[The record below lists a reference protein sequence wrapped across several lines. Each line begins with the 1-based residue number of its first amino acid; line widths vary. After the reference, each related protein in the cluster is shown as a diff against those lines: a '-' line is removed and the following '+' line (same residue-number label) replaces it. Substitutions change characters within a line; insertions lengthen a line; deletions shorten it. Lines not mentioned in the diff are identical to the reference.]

1 MKKLLFSL
9 VIFSIALIETMI
21 SCRKPPANNQPPI
34 AVAGPDQVIT
44 LPTDSVSLDGSASS
58 DPDGKISEWR
68 WTKISGPG
76 SFNIISGAAAKTFV
90 KNLATGVYQFV
101 LMVKDDGGLS
111 AVDTMQVIATREDPG
126 NRPPVANAGNDTLL
140 TFPANTA
147 LLNGS
152 RSSDPDN
159 NITTYQW
166 TNISGP
172 SSFSI
177 ANSNAAQTQVTNL
190 VEGVYQFE
198 LKVIDATGLYSK
210 DSMRVVVDLPS
221 QTASCPPNNRPFI
234 NGQATLV
241 GNLSIPRTRIATVA
255 AGNKIF
261 FAGGVNDTVAFSRVD
276 IYDVSSQTWSTAELS
291 LPREEIKAVA
301 CGNKVFFAGGH
312 NPNGGGVSR
321 VDIYDLTTQ
330 SWSTA
335 ELTYPIA
342 DYSGANYFVVATV
355 GNKVL
360 FANPLTSY
368 GYPSGMT
375 SVWVDIYDVS
385 NQSWTSAVLSETRYG
400 FNAVTADN
408 KVYFSGGVT
417 NYAGPTSK
425 TIDIYDNT
433 TGNWSTSALTEPKA
447 FHGGIY
453 KDGKIFWAGGFPFL
467 EGSDADVP
475 TCNVE
480 VKDINTQASAFDHLY
495 KPYYSIFAC
504 EINSQ
509 LAFIPLYEFRFG
521 TVLKFDIYDVSTDS
535 WSIGVVNQMPS
546 YFLGSPWVVANNSI
560 FVAGGSEYCPFS
572 GSSCQYHTEV
582 WKMDF

>member
-1 MKKLLFSL
+1 MESKIKNVVLVSL
-9 VIFSIALIETMI
+9 VAPIFF
-21 SCRKPPANNQPPI
+21 SCSKHPCEGCIMGNKSPNAK
-34 AVAGPDQVIT
+34 AGSDQVIT
-44 LPTDSVSLDGSASS
+44 LPTDSISLDGSASN
-58 DPDGKISEWR
+58 DPDGTISNWL
-68 WTKISGPG
+68 WTKIEGPA
-76 SFNIISGAAAKTFV
+76 SFNLVHANDSVTKV
-90 KNLATGVYQFV
+90 KNLATGVYQFELKV
-101 LMVKDDGGLS
+101 TDDGGLI
-111 AVDTMQVIATREDPG
+111 AKDTV
-126 NRPPVANAGNDTLL
+126 
-140 TFPANTA
+140 
-147 LLNGS
+147 
-152 RSSDPDN
+152 
-159 NITTYQW
+159 
-166 TNISGP
+166 
-172 SSFSI
+172 
-177 ANSNAAQTQVTNL
+177 QVT
-190 VEGVYQFE
+190 
-198 LKVIDATGLYSK
+198 
-210 DSMRVVVDLPS
+210 VVVDSPS
-221 QTASCPPNNRPFI
+221 ETASCPPNNRPII
-234 NGQATLV
+234 NGRITLV

-276 IYDVSSQTWSTAELS
+276 IYDMSSQTWSMAELS

-301 CGNKVFFAGGH
+301 CGNKVFFSGGH

-417 NYAGPTSK
+417 NDAGPTSK

-495 KPYYSIFAC
+495 KPNYSIFAC

-560 FVAGGSEYCPFS
+560 FVAGGSEYCPYS
-572 GSSCQYHTEV
+572 GTSCQYHAEV
-582 WKMDF
+582 WKIDF